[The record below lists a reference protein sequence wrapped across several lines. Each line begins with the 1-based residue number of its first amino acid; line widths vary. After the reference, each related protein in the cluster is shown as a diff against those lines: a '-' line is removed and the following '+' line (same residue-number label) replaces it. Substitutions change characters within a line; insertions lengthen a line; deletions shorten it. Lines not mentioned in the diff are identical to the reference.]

1 MTNRGRVEPE
11 LKILIVEDNPA
22 DAELMVREL
31 HRGGIRCS
39 TRLVDNEQGL
49 RRELDQFAPNI
60 ILSDFSMPGF
70 DGLAALAAVKEKRP
84 DIPFIFVSGTIGEE
98 KLIEALK
105 SGAKNYVLKTNLRRL
120 APSVQQALREEGQR
134 AARKRAELNLLQEK
148 NFSESLINS
157 LPGIYYLIDE
167 RGKILRWN
175 RHFQEMSGYTGAE
188 IAQAN
193 PSDFVAEEDK
203 ALSEE
208 KMQEALAKG
217 ESAVEVRLLSKSGK
231 KTPFYLTA
239 SRIKIDNTAY
249 LTGVG
254 IDITERKKQE
264 QKIARLNR
272 IYSVLSGINSAIVR
286 IRDRQQLFE
295 EACRIAVEH
304 GKFRM
309 AWIGVLPPGANL
321 VVPLAWAGHED
332 GYLKK
337 IRVTTLEDE
346 PGSYSAGGQA
356 LRLKRSVVCNN
367 IAQDT
372 QLAPWQKD
380 ALERGYQSLVG
391 LPLVVGDE
399 AIGVM
404 GLYAAEPDFFDKD
417 EMELLTELAGD
428 ISFALQYIE
437 KEEKLK
443 YLAYYDTVTGLP
455 NRALCYDRLNQNLQ
469 AARIEGTRAAVAFV
483 DIERFREINE
493 SLSRHGGDA
502 LLKQVGERLT
512 DSLGSAASVGRI
524 AADWFAATITNVR
537 KDAEIADVIEQKI
550 FLPLNQPFKVS
561 GQELRIAVKVGVALS
576 PHDGDDAETLF
587 RNAEAALNR
596 TKTSGERYLF
606 YAPEMNA
613 RVTEKLALENKLRV
627 ALEKQQFVLHYQPK
641 VDLASRQVSGLEA
654 LIRWQDP
661 ETGLVPPMKF
671 IPLLEETGMILD
683 AGYWAI
689 SQASADHRRWSAKG
703 LNTRIAVNVS
713 PIQLRR
719 KDFVDTIRRAVAEQA
734 VDAQNLD
741 LEITES
747 LIMQNIEDNIRK
759 LKALREMGVGI
770 AIDDFGTGY
779 SSLGYLAKLPVNAL
793 KIDRAFIVNMVQDPD
808 SMTIVS
814 TIISLAHS
822 LNLKVI
828 AEGVDSEEQS
838 KFLGLLKCDEMQGF
852 LFSRPVPFDKI
863 ETILKEN
870 RALK

>member
-1 MTNRGRVEPE
+1 MEPE
-11 LKILIVEDNPA
+11 LRILIVEDNPA

-31 HRGGIRCS
+31 HREINCS
-39 TRLVDNEQGL
+39 TRLVDNEQDL
-49 RRELDQFAPNI
+49 RRELDQFSPNI

-70 DGLAALAAVKEKRP
+70 DGLSALAAAKEKRP

-98 KLIEALK
+98 KLIQALK
-105 SGAKNYVLKTNLRRL
+105 AGAKNYVLKTNLRRL
-120 APSVQQALREEGQR
+120 AHSVQQALREEEQR
-134 AARKRAELNLLQEK
+134 AARKRADLNLLQEK
-148 NFSESLINS
+148 NFTEWLINS
-157 LPGIYYLIDE
+157 LPGIYFLVNE
-167 RGKILRWN
+167 QGKILRWN
-175 RHFQEMSGYTGAE
+175 RHFEEILGYTGTQ
-188 IAQAN
+188 IAQAS

-217 ESAVEVRLLSKSGK
+217 ESAVEVRLLSKNGK
-231 KTPFYLTA
+231 KTSFYFTA

-254 IDITERKKQE
+254 IDITERKNQE
-264 QKIARLNR
+264 QKIARLTR

-286 IRDRQQLFE
+286 IRDQQQLFE
-295 EACRIAVEH
+295 EACRIAVEL

-309 AWIGVLPPGANL
+309 AWIGALPPGANV

-337 IRVTTLEDE
+337 IRVTTREGE
-346 PGSYSAGGQA
+346 PGAYSTGGQA
-356 LRLKRSVVCNN
+356 LRTKKPVVCNS
-367 IAQDT
+367 IARDT
-372 QLAPWQKD
+372 TLAPWTKD
-380 ALERGYQSLVG
+380 ALERGYQSVACF
-391 LPLVVGDE
+391 PLMGGDE
-399 AIGVM
+399 VLGILA
-404 GLYAAEPDFFDKD
+404 LYASEMDFFDED
-417 EMELLTELAGD
+417 EMKLLAELAGD

-443 YLAYYDTVTGLP
+443 FLAYYDAVTGLA
-455 NRALCYDRLNQNLQ
+455 NRALCYDRLNQNLR
-469 AARIEGTRAAVAFV
+469 AAHAAGTRTAVALV

-493 SLSRHGGDA
+493 SLTRRGGDV
-502 LLKQVGERLT
+502 LLKRVGERLA
-512 DSLGSAASVGRI
+512 DSFGKAAGVGRI
-524 AADWFAATITNVR
+524 TADWFAAIITNVR

-550 FLPLNQPFKVS
+550 FPPLNQPFNLE
-561 GQELRIAVKVGVALS
+561 GHELRIAVKVGVALS

-596 TKTSGERYLF
+596 SKTSGERYLF

-613 RVTEKLALENKLRV
+613 RINEKLALENKLRV

-641 VDLASRQVSGLEA
+641 INLLSRQVSGLEA

-661 ETGLVPPMKF
+661 QTGLVPPLKF
-671 IPLLEETGMILD
+671 IPLLEETGLILD

-689 SQASADHRRWSAKG
+689 SQALADYRHWAVMPQRV
-703 LNTRIAVNVS
+703 AVNVS

-719 KDFVDTIRRAVAEQA
+719 KDFADTVKRALAEQA
-734 VDAQNLD
+734 GDAQNLD

-747 LIMQNIEDNIRK
+747 LIMENIEDNIRK
-759 LKALREMGVGI
+759 LKELRDMGIGI

-779 SSLGYLAKLPVNAL
+779 SSLGYLAKLPVNSL
-793 KIDRAFIVNMVQDPD
+793 KIDRAFIVKMVQDPD

-822 LNLKVI
+822 LNLNVV
-828 AEGVDSEEQS
+828 AEGVELQEQS
-838 KFLGLLKCDEMQGF
+838 KLLGLLKCDEMQGF

-863 ETILKEN
+863 ETMLTENKTLK
-870 RALK
+870 